1 MKAQQTHGYFLV
13 LQHLRAFPP
22 RQNQAEISLK
32 AAPAPHSSSGCIRL
46 WGREGKRWDLL
57 SLDCVC
63 TAPPAPLPDNA
74 PSDFHGRRSRRGLQ
88 EIGADGRPPGTPNR
102 CGVGAGTRGEKAPG
116 AVGQPASGRRGD
128 CRLLRVGPI
137 LPGGGGGGGEH
148 PRLLSASW
156 NHQHGSASGC
166 LSAWRRSRQRRRAAG
181 GGHRPERTAP
191 TVGTSGVGRPKQKGK
206 GEWEDVAIQRG
217 CSCCCAGLERPVFLT
232 Q

>member
-32 AAPAPHSSSGCIRL
+32 AAPAPRPSLAAFASGAE
-46 WGREGKRWDLL
+46 RESGGIC
-57 SLDCVC
+57 SAS
-63 TAPPAPLPDNA
+63 TASARPPPAPLPDNA

-148 PRLLSASW
+148 PRLLRASW

>member
-22 RQNQAEISLK
+22 TPKPGRNQPQSSAGAALIVRLHSPLGQRGKAVGSAQPQLRLHGPPPRPFLTTRRRISTAEGLGG
-32 AAPAPHSSSGCIRL
+32 GCRKL
-46 WGREGKRWDLL
+46 
-57 SLDCVC
+57 
-63 TAPPAPLPDNA
+63 
-74 PSDFHGRRSRRGLQ
+74 GLM
-88 EIGADGRPPGTPNR
+88 GDPPGTPNR

-137 LPGGGGGGGEH
+137 PPGGGGGGEH